1 MTYSTYTNILPDPN
15 NPIGESG
22 QSLAEASGGKKGP
35 GYASVKLASEHKMM
49 NTRTNSGR
57 MVSREVAG
65 HKWNISISYN
75 PMTRDEF
82 EPIYSFLLQK
92 RGSLTPFFV
101 SLPQYKAPRDA
112 AFAAFVLNS
121 GSTPRT
127 FTMAAAGTA
136 GSTTILITHSGY
148 DKDNNGKA
156 KPGDI
161 FTIESSDSNHKKVY
175 QVTRV
180 EDDDTYESGTT
191 APTATQLRVHFT
203 PALQRSVA
211 SGATSKIHFN
221 DPKFR
226 VILKND
232 VQEYDLNNQNLY
244 SFSLGLEEAQP

>member
-1 MTYSTYTNILPDPN
+1 LNLFT
-15 NPIGESG
+15 
-22 QSLAEASGGKKGP
+22 
-35 GYASVKLASEHKMM
+35 V
-49 NTRTNSGR
+49 
-57 MVSREVAG
+57 
-65 HKWNISISYN
+65 
-75 PMTRDEF
+75 
-82 EPIYSFLLQK
+82 
-92 RGSLTPFFV
+92 PFFV

>member
-1 MTYSTYTNILPDPN
+1 MATFTEFTNILPDPN

-22 QSLAEASGGKKGP
+22 QAGGTAGP

-57 MVSREVAG
+57 LISREVSG

-101 SLPQYKAPRDA
+101 SLPQYKAPRDP
-112 AFAAFVLNS
+112 AFADYVLNS
-121 GSTPRT
+121 GAPRT
-127 FTMAAAGTA
+127 FTMALAADA
-136 GSTTILITHSGY
+136 GDTNILIAGPSGYTHSSTQGR
-148 DKDNNGKA
+148 A
-156 KPGDI
+156 KPGDL

-180 EDDDTYESGTT
+180 EASDIYLSG
-191 APTATQLRVHFT
+191 ATINDNDQLRVHFT
-203 PALQRSVA
+203 PALQRAVA
-211 SGATSKIHFN
+211 TGATSKIHFN

-232 VQEYDLNNQNLY
+232 VQEYNLNKENLY

>member
-1 MTYSTYTNILPDPN
+1 MATFTEFTNILPDPN

-22 QSLAEASGGKKGP
+22 QAGGTAGP

-57 MVSREVAG
+57 LISREVSG

-112 AFAAFVLNS
+112 TFAAFVLNS
-121 GSTPRT
+121 GGTPRT

-180 EDDDTYESGTT
+180 EASDIYLAGAQISDDDK
-191 APTATQLRVHFT
+191 LRVHFT

-232 VQEYDLNNQNLY
+232 VQEYNLNNQNLY